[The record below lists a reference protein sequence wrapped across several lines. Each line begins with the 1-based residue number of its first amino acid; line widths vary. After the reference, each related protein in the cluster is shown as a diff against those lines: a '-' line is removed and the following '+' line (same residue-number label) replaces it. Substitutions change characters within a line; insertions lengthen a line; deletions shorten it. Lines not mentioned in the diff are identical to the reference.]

1 MLLLKLL
8 LLSRYTKKSNLP
20 ENFTIIEGQKKK
32 TIHIDSNNVLAICTR
47 ASFCNYYQN
56 PLCFSF
62 EIIKLK
68 KKKKKNIKYG
78 NPSEVSITKAIISQE
93 SKTLKDSESST

>member
-47 ASFCNYYQN
+47 ASFCNHYQN

-62 EIIKLK
+62 EIIF
-68 KKKKKNIKYG
+68 KYG